1 MPQTR
6 ILLVDDD
13 DGVRDTVQALLQIKG
28 FDVVAAASVN
38 AALAHIAT
46 ERFDVL
52 LSDLNMP
59 GRGDGLTVVS
69 AMRHANPHALTL
81 LCSGYPEMSLAT
93 SAILL
98 QADQILTKPM
108 NLDSLAIMIQ
118 EKLASSDAA
127 QTAQTAQTVATILE
141 RESASTVARWLERVY
156 GNEEIMSIPLSDEE
170 RTGHLPRLIEEL
182 VARLRLPAS
191 LEGKRIATAS
201 AREHGIIRSKQGY
214 TAAMI
219 VEESRMLQV
228 SIFQTLQANLDKVNF
243 SMVLMDVMVI
253 ADEVDRQLSEAM
265 RSFMESRDI
274 KVPSAA

>member
-13 DGVRDTVQALLQIKG
+13 AAVRDAVQALLQTKG
-28 FDVVAAASVN
+28 FEVVAAASVN
-38 AALAHIAT
+38 AALALIAT
-46 ERFDVL
+46 EHFDVL

-69 AMRHANPHALTL
+69 AMRHANPQALTV
-81 LCSGYPEMSLAT
+81 LCSGYPEMTMAT

-108 NLDSLAIMIQ
+108 DLQTLALLIE
-118 EKLASSDAA
+118 EKLAKRDTA

-141 RESASTVARWLERVY
+141 RESAFTIAHWLERVN
-156 GNEEIMSIPLSDEE
+156 GNEEITSIALSDAE
-170 RTGHLPRLIEEL
+170 RTSHLPQLMVEL
-182 VARLRLPAS
+182 VGRLRLPAS
-191 LEGKRIATAS
+191 LEGKRIATES

-228 SIFQTLQANLDKVNF
+228 SLFQTLQANLDKVDF

-253 ADEVDRQLSEAM
+253 ADEVDRQLSQAM
-265 RSFMESRDI
+265 RSYMEGRDI

>member
-13 DGVRDTVQALLQIKG
+13 EGVRDTVQALLQIKG
-28 FDVVAAASVN
+28 FEVVAAASVN
-38 AALAHIAT
+38 AALALIAT
-46 ERFDVL
+46 EHFDVL

-69 AMRHANPHALTL
+69 AMRHANPQALTV
-81 LCSGYPEMSLAT
+81 LCSGYPEMTMAT

-108 NLDSLAIMIQ
+108 DLQTLALLIE
-118 EKLASSDAA
+118 EKLAKRDTAQPA
-127 QTAQTAQTVATILE
+127 QTAQPVATILE
-141 RESASTVARWLERVY
+141 RESAFTIAHWLERVN
-156 GNEEIMSIPLSDEE
+156 GNEEITSIALSDAE
-170 RTGHLPRLIEEL
+170 RTSHLPQLMVEL
-182 VARLRLPAS
+182 VGRLRLPAS
-191 LEGKRIATAS
+191 LEGKRIATES

-228 SIFQTLQANLDKVNF
+228 SLFQTLQANLDKVDF

-253 ADEVDRQLSEAM
+253 ADEVDRQLSQAM
-265 RSFMESRDI
+265 RSYMEGRDI

>member
-13 DGVRDTVQALLQIKG
+13 EGVRDTVQALLEIKG
-28 FDVVAAASVN
+28 FEVVAAASVN
-38 AALAHIAT
+38 TALAHIAT
-46 ERFDVL
+46 EHFDVL

-81 LCSGYPEMSLAT
+81 LCSGYPEMSMAT

-108 NLDSLAIMIQ
+108 DLDTLAIMIE
-118 EKLASSDAA
+118 EKLAKRDAA
-127 QTAQTAQTVATILE
+127 QTSHTALTVATILE
-141 RESASTVARWLERVY
+141 RESAATIARWLERVNS
-156 GNEEIMSIPLSDEE
+156 NEELTHIALSDEE
-170 RTGHLPRLIEEL
+170 RTSHLPLLIEEL
-182 VARLRLPAS
+182 VSRLRLPPS
-191 LEGKRIATAS
+191 LEEKRIATAS

-228 SIFQTLQANLDKVNF
+228 SIFQTLQANLDKVDF

-253 ADEVDRQLSEAM
+253 ADEVDRQLSQAM
-265 RSFMESRDI
+265 RSYMESREI
-274 KVPSAA
+274 KVSSAA

>member
-13 DGVRDTVQALLQIKG
+13 EGVRDTVQALLQIKG

-69 AMRHANPHALTL
+69 AMRHANPHSLTL

-118 EKLASSDAA
+118 EKLASSDIA

-141 RESASTVARWLERVY
+141 RESAATIAHWL
-156 GNEEIMSIPLSDEE
+156 
-170 RTGHLPRLIEEL
+170 
-182 VARLRLPAS
+182 
-191 LEGKRIATAS
+191 
-201 AREHGIIRSKQGY
+201 
-214 TAAMI
+214 
-219 VEESRMLQV
+219 
-228 SIFQTLQANLDKVNF
+228 
-243 SMVLMDVMVI
+243 
-253 ADEVDRQLSEAM
+253 
-265 RSFMESRDI
+265 
-274 KVPSAA
+274 